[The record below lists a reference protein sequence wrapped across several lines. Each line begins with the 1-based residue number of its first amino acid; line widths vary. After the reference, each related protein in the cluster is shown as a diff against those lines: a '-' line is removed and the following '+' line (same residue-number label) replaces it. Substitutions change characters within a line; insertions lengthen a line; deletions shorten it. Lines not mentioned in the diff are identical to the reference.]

1 MKKHSNVFIYII
13 LHWEE
18 LLCILTVSLM
28 TVVCVITII
37 ARYCFNYGISWS
49 TDVCNIMLIYTT
61 FVGGAAAYKKN
72 QHFGMDFLTDR
83 LSPNV
88 RYALK
93 VVINAILAAMFF
105 FLFYLSAV
113 YTAGSRKLMTASRI
127 PYKYVDFAA
136 ILGFGSMAVYSVVFL
151 VQAFTNHDKYYRNF
165 VMSQSQQLE
174 EQMREE
180 APEGDSA
187 QAAGRKEAKS

>member
-28 TVVCVITII
+28 TVICVITII

-93 VVINAILAAMFF
+93 VVINAMML
-105 FLFYLSAV
+105 
-113 YTAGSRKLMTASRI
+113 GSKG
-127 PYKYVDFAA
+127 P
-136 ILGFGSMAVYSVVFL
+136 
-151 VQAFTNHDKYYRNF
+151 
-165 VMSQSQQLE
+165 QQTYC
-174 EQMREE
+174 
-180 APEGDSA
+180 
-187 QAAGRKEAKS
+187 